1 MDDDDD
7 IYTHTECTKGRKMKD
22 DEDEAGMA
30 PSLKQHGVFHNKV
43 DTLYN
48 MFNKDLVTVFIQ
60 VSLLGAECLGKKQLN
75 EFVC

>member
-1 MDDDDD
+1 MFHATMDDDDD

-43 DTLYN
+43 DTLHPW
-48 MFNKDLVTVFIQ
+48 LRGT
-60 VSLLGAECLGKKQLN
+60 
-75 EFVC
+75 FV

>member
-1 MDDDDD
+1 V
-7 IYTHTECTKGRKMKD
+7 YQRK
-22 DEDEAGMA
+22 EDEAGMA
-30 PSLKQHGVFHNKV
+30 ASLKQHGVFHSKV

-48 MFNKDLVTVFIQ
+48 MFNKDLVTVSIQ